1 MVNIVKP
8 FKGPSSLQVLKH
20 FLTCFLCFHSGVG
33 NHRLPSA
40 LYFTIF
46 LFLVPYLGCS
56 FRLLLV
62 VARDLVNDDIE
73 TFHCRA
79 LVRIWNLAYIRNN
92 AKNSWFLDCLKDFED
107 LGTKLNSEF

>member
-1 MVNIVKP
+1 M
-8 FKGPSSLQVLKH
+8 
-20 FLTCFLCFHSGVG
+20 
-33 NHRLPSA
+33 
-40 LYFTIF
+40 
-46 LFLVPYLGCS
+46 PYLGCS

-79 LVRIWNLAYIRNN
+79 LVRIWNLAYNRNN
-92 AKNSWFLDCLKDFED
+92 ARNSWFLDCLKDFED